1 MMWDL
6 QMCTCCLLRG
16 DMMYESSGDAEPTVT
31 DGTTACTGAVGFDGG
46 EVGGEGGVAEVE
58 VTG

>member
-1 MMWDL
+1 
-6 QMCTCCLLRG
+6 MCTCCLLRG